1 MPRDPGLRTEP
12 LLVSF
17 CRKVSGF
24 GGEEE
29 GAEEVAGE
37 APFPRRDLAAS
48 FIFIAMVIASCWG
61 RAGQASLTVEVSL
74 AMIWASSCG
83 VVRGFFVFFLEG
95 AAVCPL

>member
-17 CRKVSGF
+17 CRKVSTF

-29 GAEEVAGE
+29 GVEEAAGVV
-37 APFPRRDLAAS
+37 PFPRRDLAVS
-48 FIFIAMVIASCWG
+48 FILIAIVIASCWG

-74 AMIWASSCG
+74 AIIWASS
-83 VVRGFFVFFLEG
+83 
-95 AAVCPL
+95 